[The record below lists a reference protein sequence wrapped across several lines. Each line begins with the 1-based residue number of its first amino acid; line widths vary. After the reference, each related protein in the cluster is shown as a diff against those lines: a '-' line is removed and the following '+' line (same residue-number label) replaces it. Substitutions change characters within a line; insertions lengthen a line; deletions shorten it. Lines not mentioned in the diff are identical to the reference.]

1 MFAYLYS
8 QPRIVNTKQNR
19 SFQNYY
25 ARFKYYKN
33 PSVAQE
39 QLKINTGSLIEDN
52 IDYIG
57 KIESDLEFFCDSNS
71 VEYKVFDRV
80 RQDPRFNS
88 HGDPRFESH
97 GDPAKYLTFNAH
109 RKALE
114 YIHQDLK
121 KNQIPKEKVYE
132 YVDLVRNIN
141 RSEVVYREFELIES
155 EHNRNLSMMFEVAG
169 YGALYGLIRCC
180 KKITY
185 LFKKTWHLSS

>member
-1 MFAYLYS
+1 MFAYLYN

-19 SFQNYY
+19 SLQNYY
-25 ARFKYYKN
+25 ARCKYSKN
-33 PSVAQE
+33 PPVAQE

-121 KNQIPKEKVYE
+121 KNQIPKEEVYE

-141 RSEVVYREFELIES
+141 RSEIVYREFELIES

-180 KKITY
+180 KK
-185 LFKKTWHLSS
+185 